1 MCRKALWKLPRANE
15 PAVFC
20 LSGFVCVVLA
30 HEAWVWGIGFDKD
43 ASWET
48 PPARAPASTQL
59 IVLRSWVRLPY
70 LTGGRPNLWVPH
82 LSSLRQS
89 PTPMPAAKIF
99 SICLIDIGTL
109 VITSLFYRYI
119 QRHIDKAK
127 HQRTSWLLQPAW
139 LVSYTFVEKLSNWLT
154 GKTNNTSAGV
164 NFRPLLVRMIW

>member
-20 LSGFVCVVLA
+20 LSGFIRVVSVVLA

-59 IVLRSWVRLPY
+59 IVLRIWVRSPY

-89 PTPMPAAKIF
+89 HTPMPAAEIF
-99 SICLIDIGTL
+99 SIRLIDSDTL
-109 VITSLFYRYI
+109 VVTSMFYRFI
-119 QRHIDKAK
+119 
-127 HQRTSWLLQPAW
+127 
-139 LVSYTFVEKLSNWLT
+139 
-154 GKTNNTSAGV
+154 
-164 NFRPLLVRMIW
+164 